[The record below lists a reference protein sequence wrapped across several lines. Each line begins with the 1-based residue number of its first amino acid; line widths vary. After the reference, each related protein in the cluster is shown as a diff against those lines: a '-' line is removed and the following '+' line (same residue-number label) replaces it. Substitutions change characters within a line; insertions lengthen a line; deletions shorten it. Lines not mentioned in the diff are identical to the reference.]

1 METKEHHYIGQK
13 CFNSTFLFNAQIEL
27 PPENF
32 LKSVENQNKDFL
44 WGGTSKIAH
53 DSLIADFNQG
63 GIRYKDLNSFVRSV
77 NVKFVLN
84 LTCEN
89 KSRCTV
95 LPQFWFNNL
104 FKIPQSSNNDN
115 QQHFH
120 NFFTNQINILH
131 CKFKVPRRN
140 AWNGH
145 PFYYEILKSF
155 DKLISQLPISA
166 ENILSI
172 PIWYNRVLNIKFD
185 SEISRAGFNYLKD
198 IFPEG
203 QLLDLVQN
211 RPQLMQNKIRKIQGI
226 LNKIP
231 DNWLNCIESSR
242 VMNTVINPRQVV
254 SCDNTDSYL
263 QNLSSGAIYKILIS
277 KLVKMPIDV
286 SRWREL

>member
-1 METKEHHYIGQK
+1 MKT
-13 CFNSTFLFNAQIEL
+13 
-27 PPENF
+27 ENF
-32 LKSVENQNKDFL
+32 LKSVEKQNKDFL
-44 WGGTSKIAH
+44 WGGTAKIAH

-63 GIRYKDLNSFVRSV
+63 GIRYKDLKLFVRSV
-77 NVKFVLN
+77 NVKFLLN

-172 PIWYNRVLNIKFD
+172 PIWYNRVLNIKFG
-185 SEISRAGFNYLKD
+185 SEISGAGFNYMKY

-203 QLLDLVQN
+203 QLLDLMQN
-211 RPQLMQNKIRKIQGI
+211 KPQLMQNKIRKYR
-226 LNKIP
+226 
-231 DNWLNCIESSR
+231 ES
-242 VMNTVINPRQVV
+242 
-254 SCDNTDSYL
+254 
-263 QNLSSGAIYKILIS
+263 
-277 KLVKMPIDV
+277 
-286 SRWREL
+286 

>member
-1 METKEHHYIGQK
+1 M
-13 CFNSTFLFNAQIEL
+13 
-27 PPENF
+27 
-32 LKSVENQNKDFL
+32 
-44 WGGTSKIAH
+44 KIKV
-53 DSLIADFNQG
+53 D
-63 GIRYKDLNSFVRSV
+63 V
-77 NVKFVLN
+77 
-84 LTCEN
+84 
-89 KSRCTV
+89 
-95 LPQFWFNNL
+95 QFWFNNL

-120 NFFTNQINILH
+120 NFFTNQINILY

-155 DKLISQLPISA
+155 DKLISQLPISS

-226 LNKIP
+226 
-231 DNWLNCIESSR
+231 
-242 VMNTVINPRQVV
+242 
-254 SCDNTDSYL
+254 
-263 QNLSSGAIYKILIS
+263 
-277 KLVKMPIDV
+277 
-286 SRWREL
+286 